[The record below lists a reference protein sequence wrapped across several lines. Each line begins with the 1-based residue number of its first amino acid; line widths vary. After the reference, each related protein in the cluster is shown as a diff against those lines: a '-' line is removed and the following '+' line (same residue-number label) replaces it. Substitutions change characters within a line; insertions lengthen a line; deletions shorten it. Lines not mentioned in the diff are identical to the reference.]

1 MLYGSIAFWRPD
13 NVGIWMVG
21 WLQWRGKWQA
31 GIKVLVQDCK
41 AATVKAMP
49 TYGKKEYIPVY
60 LVSTRAYIWVDAQNI
75 CSITE
80 APEPLLSGTHNEWR
94 KLVTD
99 TEAPR
104 RRMFLTLGWE
114 MLDISDRLHIMVS
127 F

>member
-1 MLYGSIAFWRPD
+1 MLVF
-13 NVGIWMVG
+13 G
-21 WLQWRGKWQA
+21 WLVGCSGGVNGKQA
-31 GIKVLVQDCK
+31 LRFWCR
-41 AATVKAMP
+41 TV